1 MRFSHEASKNLI
13 SFAMKGNSNGLRVSQ
28 MVKVLRML
36 QHTKD
41 LVTVMHV
48 MMRKN
53 SESIGQ
59 FAKFLK
65 L

>member
-1 MRFSHEASKNLI
+1 MRFSHEACKNLTN
-13 SFAMKGNSNGLRVSQ
+13 AMKGNSNGLRVSQ
-28 MVKVLRML
+28 MVEGLRML
-36 QHTKD
+36 QHTRD
-41 LVTVMHV
+41 LVTVMLV

-53 SESIGQ
+53 LESIGQ

>member
-1 MRFSHEASKNLI
+1 MNLI
-13 SFAMKGNSNGLRVSQ
+13 SVNFSMQGNQNGLMVSQ
-28 MVKVLRML
+28 MVEALKML
-36 QHTKD
+36 QHTRD
-41 LVTVMHV
+41 LVTVMLV

>member
-1 MRFSHEASKNLI
+1 ML
-13 SFAMKGNSNGLRVSQ
+13 GNQNGLMVSQ
-28 MVKVLRML
+28 MVEALRML
-36 QHTKD
+36 QHTRD
-41 LVTVMHV
+41 LVTVMLV

>member
-1 MRFSHEASKNLI
+1 ML
-13 SFAMKGNSNGLRVSQ
+13 GNQNGLMVSQ
-28 MVKVLRML
+28 MVEALRML
-36 QHTKD
+36 QLTRN
-41 LVTVMHV
+41 LVTVMLV